1 MQFTAVH
8 ADGSWSVGVTA
19 AQVSAWPAG
28 TVNIAVSGESSAEN
42 PVSITHPVMVDLTPA
57 AITINTIATDD
68 VINAAEKGAD
78 LTLSGTTTN
87 VEPGQT
93 VTVTFGGK
101 NYTASVASD
110 GSWTATV
117 PAADLAALPEGS
129 ASAQASVSNINGNS
143 ASAVHNYSV
152 DSSAPTIIINTVAS
166 DNIVNAS
173 EADAGVTVSGSTTA
187 EAGQIVTITLNSPT
201 VQTYQATVQAD
212 GSWSI
217 NIPAADL
224 EALTDGSHTLTATVN
239 DKAGNPA
246 STTHN
251 LAVDL
256 TVPVLTINTIAGD
269 DIINAA
275 EHGQALVISGSST
288 GGEVG
293 DVVSVTLNSKTYTT
307 TLDASGNWSVDMRDP
322 KHRRDVCPRIA
333 WMPQGLGKNLYHTLS
348 VYENVDFF
356 ARLFGHDKAER
367 EVRINELLTS
377 TGLAPFRD
385 RPAGKLSGGM
395 KQKLGLCCA
404 LIHDPELLILDEPTT
419 GVDPLSRAQFWD
431 LIDSIRQ
438 RQSNMSVLVATAY
451 MEEAER
457 FDWLVAMNAGEVLA
471 TGSAEELRQQTQ
483 SATLEEAFINLLPQ
497 AQRQAHQAVV
507 IPPYQPENAEIAIEA
522 RDLTM
527 RFGSFVAVDHVNFRI
542 PRGEIFGFL
551 GSNGCGKSTTMKMLT
566 GLLPASEGEAW
577 LFGQPVDPKDI
588 DTRRRVGYMSQAF
601 SLYNELTVRQNLELH
616 ARLFHIPEAEIPAR
630 VAEMSERFKLND
642 VEDVLPESLPLG
654 IRQRLSLAV
663 AVIHRPEM
671 LILDEPTS
679 GVDPVA
685 RDMFWQLMVDLSRQ
699 DKVTIFISTHFMNE
713 AERCDRI
720 SLMHAGKVLA
730 SGTPQELVEK
740 RGAASLEEAFIAYLQ
755 EAAGQSSEAEAPPVV
770 HDATHAPRQGF
781 SLRRL
786 FSYSRREA
794 LELRR
799 DPVRSTLALMGT
811 VILMLIMGYGISM
824 DVENLRF
831 AVLDR
836 DQTVSSQAWTLNLSG
851 SRYFIEQPP
860 LTSYDELDR
869 RMRAGDITVAIEIPP
884 NFGRD
889 IARGTPV
896 ELGVWIDGAMPSR
909 AETVKGYVQAMH
921 QSWLQDVASRQS
933 TPSSQSGLM
942 NIETRYR
949 YNPDVKSLPAIVPAV
964 IPLLLMMIPSMLSAL
979 SVVREKE
986 LGSIINLYVTPTT
999 RSEFLLGKQLPY
1011 IALGML
1017 NFFLLCGLSVFV
1029 FGVPHKGSF
1038 LTLTLAALL
1047 YIIIATGMGLLI
1059 STFMKSQIAAI
1070 FGTAIITLIPATQ
1083 FSGMIDPVASLEGPG
1098 RWIGEVYPTS
1108 HFLTIARGTF
1118 SKALDLTD
1126 LWQLFIPLLIAI
1138 PLVMGLSIL
1147 LLKKQEG

>member
-1 MQFTAVH
+1 MKLTPQDTSPPVALLEHVGQQFGATIALRDISLAIPARRMVGLIGP
-8 ADGSWSVGVTA
+8 DGVGK
-19 AQVSAWPAG
+19 SSLLSLIAG
-28 TVNIAVSGESSAEN
+28 ARTIEQGN
-42 PVSITHPVMVDLTPA
+42 VMVL
-57 AITINTIATDD
+57 
-68 VINAAEKGAD
+68 
-78 LTLSGTTTN
+78 
-87 VEPGQT
+87 
-93 VTVTFGGK
+93 GG
-101 NYTASVASD
+101 
-110 GSWTATV
+110 
-117 PAADLAALPEGS
+117 
-129 ASAQASVSNINGNS
+129 
-143 ASAVHNYSV
+143 
-152 DSSAPTIIINTVAS
+152 
-166 DNIVNAS
+166 
-173 EADAGVTVSGSTTA
+173 
-187 EAGQIVTITLNSPT
+187 
-201 VQTYQATVQAD
+201 
-212 GSWSI
+212 
-217 NIPAADL
+217 
-224 EALTDGSHTLTATVN
+224 
-239 DKAGNPA
+239 
-246 STTHN
+246 
-251 LAVDL
+251 
-256 TVPVLTINTIAGD
+256 
-269 DIINAA
+269 
-275 EHGQALVISGSST
+275 
-288 GGEVG
+288 
-293 DVVSVTLNSKTYTT
+293 
-307 TLDASGNWSVDMRDP
+307 DMRDMH
-322 KHRRDVCPRIA
+322 HRREVCPKIA

-367 EVRINELLTS
+367 ELRINELLQS

-404 LIHDPELLILDEPTT
+404 LIHDPQLLILDEPTT
-419 GVDPLSRAQFWD
+419 GVDPLSRAQFWE
-431 LIDSIRQ
+431 LIDNIRQ
-438 RQSNMSVLVATAY
+438 RQPAMSVLVATAY

-471 TGSAEELRQQTQ
+471 TGSAAELKAQTGSQ
-483 SATLEEAFINLLPQ
+483 TLEQAFIALLPE
-497 AQRQAHQAVV
+497 AQRQAHRAVV
-507 IPPYQPENAEIAIEA
+507 IPPRDSREEEIAIEA
-522 RDLTM
+522 RGLTM
-527 RFGSFVAVDHVNFRI
+527 RFGNFVAVDHVNFRI
-542 PRGEIFGFL
+542 ARGEIFGFL

-588 DTRRRVGYMSQAF
+588 ATRQRVGYMSQAF
-601 SLYNELTVRQNLELH
+601 SLYSELTVRQNLELH
-616 ARLFHIPEAEIPAR
+616 ARLFHIPDGEIPGR
-630 VAEMSERFKLND
+630 VAEMCERFMLTE
-642 VEDVLPESLPLG
+642 VEDALPADLPLG

-685 RDMFWQLMVDLSRQ
+685 RDMFWQLMVDLARQ
-699 DKVTIFISTHFMNE
+699 DQVTIFISTHFMNE

-730 SGTPQELVEK
+730 SDTPQALVEQ
-740 RGAASLEEAFIAYLQ
+740 RGSNSLEEAFIAWLK
-755 EAAGQSSEAEAPPVV
+755 EAQPSSPVPEEPTSAV
-770 HDATHAPRQGF
+770 ASHSGHTAPRQAF

-799 DPVRSTLALMGT
+799 DPVRSTLALLGT
-811 VILMLIMGYGISM
+811 VILMFIMGYGISM
-824 DVENLRF
+824 DVEDLRF

-836 DQTVSSQAWTLNLSG
+836 DQPLSSQGWSQNLAG
-851 SRYFIEQPP
+851 SRYFIEQAP
-860 LTSYDELDR
+860 LRSYDELDR
-869 RMRAGDITVAIEIPP
+869 RMRDGELAVAIEIPP

-896 ELGVWIDGAMPSR
+896 QIGVWVDGAMPNR
-909 AETVKGYVQAMH
+909 AETVRGYVQAMH
-921 QSWLQDVASRQS
+921 LAWLQEMAGRQS
-933 TPSSQSGLM
+933 SPQRDTSLIS
-942 NIETRYR
+942 IETRYR

-964 IPLLLMMIPSMLSAL
+964 IPLLLMMIPAMLSAL

-1011 IALGML
+1011 IVLGMF
-1017 NFFLLCGLSVFV
+1017 NFFLLCALSVFV
-1029 FGVPHKGSF
+1029 FGVAHKGSF

-1047 YIIIATGMGLLI
+1047 YVTIATGLGLLI

-1098 RWIGEVYPTS
+1098 RWIGQIYPTS

-1118 SKALDLTD
+1118 SKALNISD
-1126 LWQLFIPLLIAI
+1126 LWGSFIPLLIAV
-1138 PLVMGLSIL
+1138 PLVLGLSVL

>member
-1 MQFTAVH
+1 MKTVARLEN
-8 ADGSWSVGVTA
+8 
-19 AQVSAWPAG
+19 VSQHFGA
-28 TVNIAVSGESSAEN
+28 TVALKDI
-42 PVSITHPVMVDLTPA
+42 
-57 AITINTIATDD
+57 
-68 VINAAEKGAD
+68 
-78 LTLSGTTTN
+78 TLS
-87 VEPGQT
+87 
-93 VTVTFGGK
+93 
-101 NYTASVASD
+101 
-110 GSWTATV
+110 
-117 PAADLAALPEGS
+117 
-129 ASAQASVSNINGNS
+129 
-143 ASAVHNYSV
+143 
-152 DSSAPTIIINTVAS
+152 
-166 DNIVNAS
+166 
-173 EADAGVTVSGSTTA
+173 
-187 EAGQIVTITLNSPT
+187 
-201 VQTYQATVQAD
+201 
-212 GSWSI
+212 
-217 NIPAADL
+217 IPARCMVGL
-224 EALTDGSHTLTATVN
+224 IGPDGVGKSSLLSLISGARV
-239 DKAGNPA
+239 
-246 STTHN
+246 
-251 LAVDL
+251 
-256 TVPVLTINTIAGD
+256 I
-269 DIINAA
+269 
-275 EHGQALVISGSST
+275 EHGNIMVL
-288 GGEVG
+288 GGDMSEV
-293 DVVSVTLNSKTYTT
+293 
-307 TLDASGNWSVDMRDP
+307 R
-322 KHRRDVCPRIA
+322 HRQDVCPKIA

-367 EVRINELLTS
+367 DIRINELLQS

-404 LIHDPELLILDEPTT
+404 LIHDPQLLILDEPTT

-438 RQSNMSVLVATAY
+438 RQPEMSVLVATAY

-471 TGSAEELRQQTQ
+471 TGSADELKAHTASQ
-483 SATLEEAFINLLPQ
+483 TLEQAFIALLPET
-497 AQRQAHQAVV
+497 QRLAHKEVI
-507 IPPYQPENAEIAIEA
+507 IPPRNADESEVAIEA
-522 RDLTM
+522 RGLTM
-527 RFGSFVAVDHVNFRI
+527 RFGQFVAVDHVNFRI
-542 PRGEIFGFL
+542 ARGEIFGFL

-577 LFGQPVDPKDI
+577 LFGQPVDPRDI
-588 DTRRRVGYMSQAF
+588 ETRRRVGYMSQAF
-601 SLYNELTVRQNLELH
+601 SLYSELTVRQNLELH
-616 ARLFHIPEAEIPAR
+616 ARLFHIPDAEIPGR
-630 VAEMSERFKLND
+630 IAEMSQRFMLEE
-642 VEDVLPESLPLG
+642 VEDTLPASLPLG

-685 RDMFWQLMVDLSRQ
+685 RDMFWQLMVDLARQ
-699 DKVTIFISTHFMNE
+699 DRVTIFISTHFMNE

-730 SGTPQELVEK
+730 SDTPQALVEQ
-740 RGAASLEEAFIAYLQ
+740 RGSASLEEAFIAWLQ
-755 EAAGQSSEAEAPPVV
+755 EAADAAQPPDAQAAPVPAMEHKAESV
-770 HDATHAPRQGF
+770 APRQAF
-781 SLRRL
+781 SLQRL

-799 DPVRSTLALMGT
+799 DPVRSTLALLGT
-811 VILMLIMGYGISM
+811 VILMFIMGYGISM
-824 DVENLRF
+824 DVEDLRF

-836 DQTVSSQAWTLNLSG
+836 DQTVSSQGWSQNIAG

-860 LTSYDELDR
+860 LQSYSELDR
-869 RMRAGDITVAIEIPP
+869 RMRNGELAVAIEIPP

-896 ELGVWIDGAMPSR
+896 QIGVWVDGAMPNR
-909 AETVKGYVQAMH
+909 AETVRGYVQAMH
-921 QSWLQDVASRQS
+921 LAWLQEMAGRQASPNRDTS
-933 TPSSQSGLM
+933 LIS
-942 NIETRYR
+942 IETRYR

-964 IPLLLMMIPSMLSAL
+964 IPLLLMMIPAMLSAL

-999 RSEFLLGKQLPY
+999 RSEFLLGKQVPY
-1011 IALGML
+1011 IVLGMF
-1017 NFFLLCGLSVFV
+1017 NFFLLCALSVFV

-1047 YIIIATGMGLLI
+1047 YVTIATGLGLLI

-1098 RWIGEVYPTS
+1098 RWIGQIYPTS

-1118 SKALDLTD
+1118 SKALNLTD
-1126 LWQLFIPLLIAI
+1126 LWGSFIPLLIAV
-1138 PLVMGLSIL
+1138 PLVLGLSVW

>member
-1 MQFTAVH
+1 MKLTPQDTSPPVALLEHVGQQFGATIALRDISLAIPARRMVGLIGP
-8 ADGSWSVGVTA
+8 DGVGK
-19 AQVSAWPAG
+19 SSLLSLIAG
-28 TVNIAVSGESSAEN
+28 ARTIEQGN
-42 PVSITHPVMVDLTPA
+42 VMVL
-57 AITINTIATDD
+57 
-68 VINAAEKGAD
+68 
-78 LTLSGTTTN
+78 
-87 VEPGQT
+87 
-93 VTVTFGGK
+93 GG
-101 NYTASVASD
+101 
-110 GSWTATV
+110 
-117 PAADLAALPEGS
+117 
-129 ASAQASVSNINGNS
+129 
-143 ASAVHNYSV
+143 
-152 DSSAPTIIINTVAS
+152 
-166 DNIVNAS
+166 
-173 EADAGVTVSGSTTA
+173 
-187 EAGQIVTITLNSPT
+187 
-201 VQTYQATVQAD
+201 
-212 GSWSI
+212 
-217 NIPAADL
+217 
-224 EALTDGSHTLTATVN
+224 
-239 DKAGNPA
+239 
-246 STTHN
+246 
-251 LAVDL
+251 
-256 TVPVLTINTIAGD
+256 
-269 DIINAA
+269 
-275 EHGQALVISGSST
+275 
-288 GGEVG
+288 
-293 DVVSVTLNSKTYTT
+293 
-307 TLDASGNWSVDMRDP
+307 DMRDVH
-322 KHRRDVCPRIA
+322 HRREVCPKIA

-367 EVRINELLTS
+367 ELRINELLQS

-404 LIHDPELLILDEPTT
+404 LIHDPQLLILDEPTT
-419 GVDPLSRAQFWD
+419 GVDPLSRAQFWE

-438 RQSNMSVLVATAY
+438 RQPAMSVLVATAY

-471 TGSAEELRQQTQ
+471 TGSAAELKAQTGSQ
-483 SATLEEAFINLLPQ
+483 TLEQAFIALLPE
-497 AQRQAHQAVV
+497 AQRQAHRAVV
-507 IPPYQPENAEIAIEA
+507 IPPRDSREEEIAIEA
-522 RDLTM
+522 RGLTM
-527 RFGSFVAVDHVNFRI
+527 RFGNFVAVDHVNFRI
-542 PRGEIFGFL
+542 ARGEIFGFL

-588 DTRRRVGYMSQAF
+588 ATRQRVGYMSQAF
-601 SLYNELTVRQNLELH
+601 SLYSELTVRQNLELH
-616 ARLFHIPEAEIPAR
+616 ARLFHIPDGEIPGR
-630 VAEMSERFKLND
+630 VAEMCERFMLTE
-642 VEDVLPESLPLG
+642 VEDALPADLPLG

-685 RDMFWQLMVDLSRQ
+685 RDMFWQLMVDLARQ
-699 DKVTIFISTHFMNE
+699 DQVTIFISTHFMNE

-730 SGTPQELVEK
+730 SDTPQALVEQ
-740 RGAASLEEAFIAYLQ
+740 RGSNSLEEAFITWLK
-755 EAAGQSSEAEAPPVV
+755 EAQPSSPVPEEPTSAV
-770 HDATHAPRQGF
+770 ASHSGHTAPRQAF

-799 DPVRSTLALMGT
+799 DPVRSTLALLGT
-811 VILMLIMGYGISM
+811 VILMFIMGYGISM
-824 DVENLRF
+824 DVEDLRF

-836 DQTVSSQAWTLNLSG
+836 DQTLSSQGWSQNLAG
-851 SRYFIEQPP
+851 SRYFIEQAP
-860 LTSYDELDR
+860 LHSYDELDR
-869 RMRAGDITVAIEIPP
+869 RMRDGELAVAIEIPP

-896 ELGVWIDGAMPSR
+896 QIGVWVDGAMPNR
-909 AETVKGYVQAMH
+909 AETVRGYVQAMH
-921 QSWLQDVASRQS
+921 LAWLQEMAGRQS
-933 TPSSQSGLM
+933 SPQRDTSLIS
-942 NIETRYR
+942 IETRYR

-964 IPLLLMMIPSMLSAL
+964 IPLLLMMIPAMLSAL

-1011 IALGML
+1011 IVLGMF
-1017 NFFLLCGLSVFV
+1017 NFFLLCALSVFV
-1029 FGVPHKGSF
+1029 FGVAHKGSF

-1047 YIIIATGMGLLI
+1047 YVTIATGLGLLI

-1098 RWIGEVYPTS
+1098 RWIGQIYPTS

-1118 SKALDLTD
+1118 SKALNISD
-1126 LWQLFIPLLIAI
+1126 LWGSFIPLLIAV
-1138 PLVMGLSIL
+1138 PLVLGLSVL

>member
-1 MQFTAVH
+1 MKLTPQDTSPPVALLENVGQQYG
-8 ADGSWSVGVTA
+8 ATIALRDISLAIPARRMVGLIGPDGVGK
-19 AQVSAWPAG
+19 SSLLSLIAG
-28 TVNIAVSGESSAEN
+28 ARAIEQGN
-42 PVSITHPVMVDLTPA
+42 VMVL
-57 AITINTIATDD
+57 
-68 VINAAEKGAD
+68 
-78 LTLSGTTTN
+78 
-87 VEPGQT
+87 
-93 VTVTFGGK
+93 GG
-101 NYTASVASD
+101 
-110 GSWTATV
+110 
-117 PAADLAALPEGS
+117 
-129 ASAQASVSNINGNS
+129 
-143 ASAVHNYSV
+143 
-152 DSSAPTIIINTVAS
+152 
-166 DNIVNAS
+166 
-173 EADAGVTVSGSTTA
+173 
-187 EAGQIVTITLNSPT
+187 
-201 VQTYQATVQAD
+201 
-212 GSWSI
+212 
-217 NIPAADL
+217 
-224 EALTDGSHTLTATVN
+224 
-239 DKAGNPA
+239 
-246 STTHN
+246 
-251 LAVDL
+251 
-256 TVPVLTINTIAGD
+256 
-269 DIINAA
+269 
-275 EHGQALVISGSST
+275 
-288 GGEVG
+288 
-293 DVVSVTLNSKTYTT
+293 
-307 TLDASGNWSVDMRDP
+307 DMRDVH
-322 KHRRDVCPRIA
+322 HRRDVCPKIA

-367 EVRINELLTS
+367 ELRINELLQS

-404 LIHDPELLILDEPTT
+404 LIHDPQLLILDEPTT
-419 GVDPLSRAQFWD
+419 GVDPLSRAQFWE

-438 RQSNMSVLVATAY
+438 RQPAMSVLVATAY

-471 TGSAEELRQQTQ
+471 TGSAAELKAQTGSQ
-483 SATLEEAFINLLPQ
+483 TLEQAFIALLPE
-497 AQRQAHQAVV
+497 AQRRAHRAVV
-507 IPPYQPENAEIAIEA
+507 IPPRDSREEEIAIEA
-522 RDLTM
+522 RGLTM
-527 RFGSFVAVDHVNFRI
+527 RFGNFVAVDHVNFRI
-542 PRGEIFGFL
+542 ARGEIFGFL

-588 DTRRRVGYMSQAF
+588 ATRQRVGYMSQAF
-601 SLYNELTVRQNLELH
+601 SLYSELTVRQNLELH
-616 ARLFHIPEAEIPAR
+616 ARLFHIPDGEIPGR
-630 VAEMSERFKLND
+630 VAEMCERFMLTE
-642 VEDVLPESLPLG
+642 VEDALPADLPLG

-685 RDMFWQLMVDLSRQ
+685 RDMFWQLMVDLARQ
-699 DKVTIFISTHFMNE
+699 DQVTIFISTHFMNE

-730 SGTPQELVEK
+730 SDTPQALVEQ
-740 RGAASLEEAFIAYLQ
+740 RGSNSLEEAFIAWLK
-755 EAAGQSSEAEAPPVV
+755 EAQPSSPVPEEPTSAV
-770 HDATHAPRQGF
+770 ASHSGHTAPRQAF

-799 DPVRSTLALMGT
+799 DPVRSTLALLGT
-811 VILMLIMGYGISM
+811 VILMFIMGYGISM
-824 DVENLRF
+824 DVEDLRF

-836 DQTVSSQAWTLNLSG
+836 DQTLSSQGWSQNIAG
-851 SRYFIEQPP
+851 SRYFIEQAP
-860 LTSYDELDR
+860 LHSYDELDR
-869 RMRAGDITVAIEIPP
+869 RMRDGELAVAIEIPP

-896 ELGVWIDGAMPSR
+896 QIGVWVDGAMPNR
-909 AETVKGYVQAMH
+909 AETVRGYVQAMH
-921 QSWLQDVASRQS
+921 LAWLQEMAGRQS
-933 TPSSQSGLM
+933 SPQRDTSLIS
-942 NIETRYR
+942 IETRYR

-964 IPLLLMMIPSMLSAL
+964 IPLLLMMIPAMLSAL

-1011 IALGML
+1011 IVLGMF
-1017 NFFLLCGLSVFV
+1017 NFFLLCALSVFV
-1029 FGVPHKGSF
+1029 FGVAHKGSF

-1047 YIIIATGMGLLI
+1047 YVTIATGLGLLI

-1098 RWIGEVYPTS
+1098 RWIGQIYPTS

-1118 SKALDLTD
+1118 SKALNISD
-1126 LWQLFIPLLIAI
+1126 LWGSFIPLLIAV
-1138 PLVMGLSIL
+1138 PLVLGLSVL

>member
-1 MQFTAVH
+1 MKLTPQDTSPPVALLEHVGQQFGATIALRDISLAIPARRMVGLIGP
-8 ADGSWSVGVTA
+8 DGVGK
-19 AQVSAWPAG
+19 SSLLSLIAG
-28 TVNIAVSGESSAEN
+28 ARTIEQGN
-42 PVSITHPVMVDLTPA
+42 VMVL
-57 AITINTIATDD
+57 
-68 VINAAEKGAD
+68 
-78 LTLSGTTTN
+78 
-87 VEPGQT
+87 
-93 VTVTFGGK
+93 GG
-101 NYTASVASD
+101 
-110 GSWTATV
+110 
-117 PAADLAALPEGS
+117 
-129 ASAQASVSNINGNS
+129 
-143 ASAVHNYSV
+143 
-152 DSSAPTIIINTVAS
+152 
-166 DNIVNAS
+166 
-173 EADAGVTVSGSTTA
+173 
-187 EAGQIVTITLNSPT
+187 
-201 VQTYQATVQAD
+201 
-212 GSWSI
+212 
-217 NIPAADL
+217 
-224 EALTDGSHTLTATVN
+224 
-239 DKAGNPA
+239 
-246 STTHN
+246 
-251 LAVDL
+251 
-256 TVPVLTINTIAGD
+256 
-269 DIINAA
+269 
-275 EHGQALVISGSST
+275 
-288 GGEVG
+288 
-293 DVVSVTLNSKTYTT
+293 
-307 TLDASGNWSVDMRDP
+307 DMRDVH
-322 KHRRDVCPRIA
+322 HRREVCPKIA

-367 EVRINELLTS
+367 ELRINELLQS

-404 LIHDPELLILDEPTT
+404 LIHDPQLLILDEPTT
-419 GVDPLSRAQFWD
+419 GVDPLSRAQFWE

-438 RQSNMSVLVATAY
+438 RRPAMSVLVATAY

-471 TGSAEELRQQTQ
+471 TGSAAELKAQTGSQ
-483 SATLEEAFINLLPQ
+483 TLEQAFIALLPE
-497 AQRQAHQAVV
+497 AQRQAHRAVV
-507 IPPYQPENAEIAIEA
+507 IPPRNSREEEIAIEA
-522 RDLTM
+522 RGLTM
-527 RFGSFVAVDHVNFRI
+527 RFGNFVAVDHVNFRI
-542 PRGEIFGFL
+542 ARGEIFGFL

-588 DTRRRVGYMSQAF
+588 ATRQRVGYMSQAF
-601 SLYNELTVRQNLELH
+601 SLYSELTVRQNLELH
-616 ARLFHIPEAEIPAR
+616 ARLFHIPDGEIPGR
-630 VAEMSERFKLND
+630 VAEMCERFMLTE
-642 VEDVLPESLPLG
+642 VEDALPADLPLG

-685 RDMFWQLMVDLSRQ
+685 RDMFWQLMIDLARQ
-699 DKVTIFISTHFMNE
+699 DQVTIFISTHFMNE

-730 SGTPQELVEK
+730 SDTPQALVEQ
-740 RGAASLEEAFIAYLQ
+740 RGSNSLEEAFIAWLK
-755 EAAGQSSEAEAPPVV
+755 EAQPSSPVPEEPTSAV
-770 HDATHAPRQGF
+770 ASHSGHTAPRQAF

-799 DPVRSTLALMGT
+799 DPVRSTLALLGT
-811 VILMLIMGYGISM
+811 VILMFIMGYGISM
-824 DVENLRF
+824 DVEDLRF

-836 DQTVSSQAWTLNLSG
+836 DQTLSSQGWSQNLAG
-851 SRYFIEQPP
+851 SRYFIEQAP
-860 LTSYDELDR
+860 LHSYDELDR
-869 RMRAGDITVAIEIPP
+869 RMRDGELAVAIEIPP

-896 ELGVWIDGAMPSR
+896 QIGVWVDGAMPNR
-909 AETVKGYVQAMH
+909 AETVRGYVQAMH
-921 QSWLQDVASRQS
+921 LAWLQEMAGRQS
-933 TPSSQSGLM
+933 SPQRDTSLIS
-942 NIETRYR
+942 IETRYR

-964 IPLLLMMIPSMLSAL
+964 IPLLLMMIPAMLSAL

-1011 IALGML
+1011 IVLGMF
-1017 NFFLLCGLSVFV
+1017 NFFLLCALSVFV
-1029 FGVPHKGSF
+1029 FGVAHKGSF

-1047 YIIIATGMGLLI
+1047 YVAIATGLGLLI

-1098 RWIGEVYPTS
+1098 RWIGQIYPTS

-1118 SKALDLTD
+1118 SKALNISD
-1126 LWQLFIPLLIAI
+1126 LWGSFIPLLIAV
-1138 PLVMGLSIL
+1138 PLVLGLSVL

>member
-1 MQFTAVH
+1 MKLTPQDTSPPVALLEHVGQQFGATIALRDISLAIPARRMVGLIGP
-8 ADGSWSVGVTA
+8 DGVGK
-19 AQVSAWPAG
+19 SSLLSLIAG
-28 TVNIAVSGESSAEN
+28 ARTIEQGN
-42 PVSITHPVMVDLTPA
+42 VMVL
-57 AITINTIATDD
+57 
-68 VINAAEKGAD
+68 
-78 LTLSGTTTN
+78 
-87 VEPGQT
+87 
-93 VTVTFGGK
+93 GG
-101 NYTASVASD
+101 
-110 GSWTATV
+110 
-117 PAADLAALPEGS
+117 
-129 ASAQASVSNINGNS
+129 
-143 ASAVHNYSV
+143 
-152 DSSAPTIIINTVAS
+152 
-166 DNIVNAS
+166 
-173 EADAGVTVSGSTTA
+173 
-187 EAGQIVTITLNSPT
+187 
-201 VQTYQATVQAD
+201 
-212 GSWSI
+212 
-217 NIPAADL
+217 
-224 EALTDGSHTLTATVN
+224 
-239 DKAGNPA
+239 
-246 STTHN
+246 
-251 LAVDL
+251 
-256 TVPVLTINTIAGD
+256 
-269 DIINAA
+269 
-275 EHGQALVISGSST
+275 
-288 GGEVG
+288 
-293 DVVSVTLNSKTYTT
+293 
-307 TLDASGNWSVDMRDP
+307 DMRDVH
-322 KHRRDVCPRIA
+322 HRREVCPKIA

-367 EVRINELLTS
+367 ELRINELLQS

-404 LIHDPELLILDEPTT
+404 LIHDPQLLILDEPTT
-419 GVDPLSRAQFWD
+419 GVDPLSRAQFWE

-438 RQSNMSVLVATAY
+438 RQPDMSVLVATAY

-471 TGSAEELRQQTQ
+471 TGSAAELKAQTGSQ
-483 SATLEEAFINLLPQ
+483 TLEQAFIALLPE
-497 AQRQAHQAVV
+497 AQRQAHKAVI
-507 IPPYQPENAEIAIEA
+507 IPPRDDREEEIAIEA
-522 RDLTM
+522 RGLTM
-527 RFGSFVAVDHVNFRI
+527 RFGNFVAVDHVNFRI
-542 PRGEIFGFL
+542 ARGEIFGFL

-588 DTRRRVGYMSQAF
+588 ATRQRVGYMSQAF
-601 SLYNELTVRQNLELH
+601 SLYSELTVRQNLELH
-616 ARLFHIPEAEIPAR
+616 ARLFHIPDGEIPGR
-630 VAEMSERFKLND
+630 VAEMCERFMLTE
-642 VEDVLPESLPLG
+642 VEDALPADLPLG

-685 RDMFWQLMVDLSRQ
+685 RDMFWQLMVDLARQ
-699 DKVTIFISTHFMNE
+699 DQVTIFISTHFMNE

-730 SGTPQELVEK
+730 SDTPQALVEQ
-740 RGAASLEEAFIAYLQ
+740 RGSNSLEEAFIAWLK
-755 EAAGQSSEAEAPPVV
+755 EAQPFSTVPEEPTSAVASHSG
-770 HDATHAPRQGF
+770 HTAPRQAF

-799 DPVRSTLALMGT
+799 DPVRSTLALLGT
-811 VILMLIMGYGISM
+811 VILMFIMGYGISM
-824 DVENLRF
+824 DVEDLRF

-836 DQTVSSQAWTLNLSG
+836 DQTLSSQGWSQNLAG
-851 SRYFIEQPP
+851 SRYFIEQAP
-860 LTSYDELDR
+860 LHSYDELDR
-869 RMRAGDITVAIEIPP
+869 RMRDGELAVAIEIPP

-896 ELGVWIDGAMPSR
+896 QIGVWVDGAMPNR
-909 AETVKGYVQAMH
+909 AETVRGYVQAMH
-921 QSWLQDVASRQS
+921 LAWLQEMAGRQS
-933 TPSSQSGLM
+933 SPQRDTSLIS
-942 NIETRYR
+942 IETRYR

-964 IPLLLMMIPSMLSAL
+964 IPLLLMMIPAMLSAL

-1011 IALGML
+1011 IVLGMF
-1017 NFFLLCGLSVFV
+1017 NFFLLCALSVFV
-1029 FGVPHKGSF
+1029 FGVAHKGSF

-1047 YIIIATGMGLLI
+1047 YVTIATGLGLLI
-1059 STFMKSQIAAI
+1059 STYMKSQIAAI

-1098 RWIGEVYPTS
+1098 RWIGQIYPTS

-1118 SKALDLTD
+1118 SKALNISD
-1126 LWQLFIPLLIAI
+1126 LWGSFIPLLIAV
-1138 PLVMGLSIL
+1138 PLVLGLSVL

>member
-1 MQFTAVH
+1 MTALALVPVPPVAH
-8 ADGSWSVGVTA
+8 LDGVSQHYGTTVALNNITLDIPARCMVGLIGPDGVGK
-19 AQVSAWPAG
+19 SSLLSL
-28 TVNIAVSGESSAEN
+28 ISGARVIEQGN
-42 PVSITHPVMVDLTPA
+42 VMVL
-57 AITINTIATDD
+57 
-68 VINAAEKGAD
+68 
-78 LTLSGTTTN
+78 
-87 VEPGQT
+87 
-93 VTVTFGGK
+93 GG
-101 NYTASVASD
+101 
-110 GSWTATV
+110 
-117 PAADLAALPEGS
+117 
-129 ASAQASVSNINGNS
+129 
-143 ASAVHNYSV
+143 
-152 DSSAPTIIINTVAS
+152 
-166 DNIVNAS
+166 
-173 EADAGVTVSGSTTA
+173 
-187 EAGQIVTITLNSPT
+187 
-201 VQTYQATVQAD
+201 
-212 GSWSI
+212 
-217 NIPAADL
+217 
-224 EALTDGSHTLTATVN
+224 
-239 DKAGNPA
+239 
-246 STTHN
+246 
-251 LAVDL
+251 
-256 TVPVLTINTIAGD
+256 
-269 DIINAA
+269 
-275 EHGQALVISGSST
+275 
-288 GGEVG
+288 
-293 DVVSVTLNSKTYTT
+293 
-307 TLDASGNWSVDMRDP
+307 DMRDP

-367 EVRINELLTS
+367 EARITELLNS

-431 LIDSIRQ
+431 LIENIRQ
-438 RQSNMSVLVATAY
+438 RQTNMSVLVATAY

-471 TGSAEELRQQTQ
+471 TGSAQELRDKTA
-483 SATLEEAFINLLPQ
+483 SATLEQAFIALLPQ
-497 AQRQAHQAVV
+497 AQRQAYQPVV
-507 IPPYQPENAEIAIEA
+507 IPPYHAEQEEIAIEA
-522 RDLTM
+522 KDLTM
-527 RFGSFVAVDHVNFRI
+527 RFGNFVAVDHVNFRI

-601 SLYNELTVRQNLELH
+601 SLYSELTVRQNLELH
-616 ARLFHIPEAEIPAR
+616 ARLFHIPEAEIPRR
-630 VAEMSERFKLND
+630 VQEMSERFMLAE
-642 VEDVLPESLPLG
+642 VEDSLPESLPLG

-713 AERCDRI
+713 AERCDRM

-730 SGTPQELVEK
+730 SGTPQELVER
-740 RGAASLEEAFIAYLQ
+740 RGAASLEEAFISWLQ
-755 EAAGQSSEAEAPPVV
+755 EAAGPAPETSVPVDTKHEEAKP
-770 HDATHAPRQGF
+770 PRQGF

-799 DPVRSTLALMGT
+799 DPVRSTLALLGT

-836 DQTVSSQAWTLNLSG
+836 DQTVSSQAWSLNLAG

-860 LTSYDELDR
+860 LTSYDDLDR
-869 RMRAGDITVAIEIPP
+869 RMRSGEVAVAIEIPP

-896 ELGVWIDGAMPSR
+896 EIGVWVDGAMPSR

-921 QSWLQDVASRQS
+921 QSWLQDVASRQP
-933 TPSSQSGLM
+933 TPVGQSGLM
-942 NIETRYR
+942 TIETRYR

-999 RSEFLLGKQLPY
+999 RSEFLLGKQLSY

-1017 NFFLLCGLSVFV
+1017 NFLLLCALSVFV

-1038 LTLTLAALL
+1038 LTLSLAALL
-1047 YIIIATGMGLLI
+1047 YVTIATGMGLLI

-1070 FGTAIITLIPATQ
+1070 FGTSIITLIPATQ

-1098 RWIGEVYPTS
+1098 RWIGEIYPTS

-1126 LWQLFIPLLIAI
+1126 LWPLFVPLLIAI
-1138 PLVMGLSIL
+1138 PVVMGLSVL

>member
-1 MQFTAVH
+1 MTGQVRPAV
-8 ADGSWSVGVTA
+8 AQLEGVG
-19 AQVSAWPAG
+19 QRYG
-28 TVNIAVSGESSAEN
+28 
-42 PVSITHPVMVDLTPA
+42 
-57 AITINTIATDD
+57 
-68 VINAAEKGAD
+68 
-78 LTLSGTTTN
+78 
-87 VEPGQT
+87 
-93 VTVTFGGK
+93 
-101 NYTASVASD
+101 
-110 GSWTATV
+110 ATV
-117 PAADLAALPEGS
+117 ALK
-129 ASAQASVSNINGNS
+129 N
-143 ASAVHNYSV
+143 
-152 DSSAPTIIINTVAS
+152 
-166 DNIVNAS
+166 
-173 EADAGVTVSGSTTA
+173 
-187 EAGQIVTITLNSPT
+187 ITLNIPSRCMVGLIGP
-201 VQTYQATVQAD
+201 D
-212 GSWSI
+212 GVGKSS
-217 NIPAADL
+217 L
-224 EALTDGSHTLTATVN
+224 LSL
-239 DKAGNPA
+239 
-246 STTHN
+246 
-251 LAVDL
+251 
-256 TVPVLTINTIAGD
+256 
-269 DIINAA
+269 
-275 EHGQALVISGSST
+275 ISGARVIEQGNVIVL
-288 GGEVG
+288 GG
-293 DVVSVTLNSKTYTT
+293 
-307 TLDASGNWSVDMRDP
+307 DMRDAA
-322 KHRRDVCPRIA
+322 HRRDVCPRIA

-356 ARLFGHDKAER
+356 ARLFGHNKAER
-367 EVRINELLTS
+367 EARITELLNS

-431 LIDSIRQ
+431 LIDSIRE

-457 FDWLVAMNAGEVLA
+457 FDWLVAMNDGEVMA
-471 TGSAEELRQQTQ
+471 TGSAQQLRDKTD
-483 SATLEEAFINLLPQ
+483 SETLEQAFIALLPE
-497 AQRQAHQAVV
+497 AQRQAHKPVV
-507 IPPYQPENAEIAIEA
+507 IPPYQAENAEIAIEA

-527 RFGSFVAVDHVNFRI
+527 RFGDFVAVDHVNFRI

-577 LFGQPVDPKDI
+577 LFGQPVDPNDI
-588 DTRRRVGYMSQAF
+588 ETRRRVGYMSQAF
-601 SLYNELTVRQNLELH
+601 SLYSELTVRQNLELH
-616 ARLFHIPEAEIPAR
+616 ARLFHIPEAEIPQR
-630 VAEMSERFKLND
+630 VAEMSARFMLTD
-642 VEDVLPESLPLG
+642 VEDALPASLPLG

-713 AERCDRI
+713 AERCDRM

-730 SGTPQELVEK
+730 SGTPQELVER
-740 RGAASLEEAFIAYLQ
+740 RGAANLEEAFIAWLQ
-755 EAAGQSSEAEAPPVV
+755 EASGPAPQVAPPDDIPVT
-770 HDATHAPRQGF
+770 HDAPKPPRQDF

-799 DPVRSTLALMGT
+799 DPVRSTLAMLGT

-836 DQTVSSQAWTLNLSG
+836 DQTMSSQEWTLNLAG

-860 LTSYDELDR
+860 LTSYDELDK
-869 RMRAGDITVAIEIPP
+869 RMRAGEVAVAIEIPP

-896 ELGVWIDGAMPSR
+896 KIGVWVDGAMPSR
-909 AETVKGYVQAMH
+909 AETVQGYVQAMH
-921 QSWLQDVASRQS
+921 QTWLQDVASRQP
-933 TPSSQSGLM
+933 TLNAQNGLM
-942 NIETRYR
+942 TLETRYR

-979 SVVREKE
+979 SVVCEKE

-1017 NFFLLCGLSVFV
+1017 NFFLLCALSVFV
-1029 FGVPHKGSF
+1029 FGVEHKGSF

-1047 YIIIATGMGLLI
+1047 YVTIATGMGLLI

-1070 FGTAIITLIPATQ
+1070 FGTSIITLIPATQ

-1098 RWIGEVYPTS
+1098 RWIGEIYPTS

-1118 SKALDLTD
+1118 SKALDLGD
-1126 LWQLFIPLLIAI
+1126 LWPLFIPLLIAV
-1138 PLVMGLSIL
+1138 PLVIGLSVL

>member
-1 MQFTAVH
+1 MKLTPQDTSPPVALLEHVGQQFGATIALRDISLAIPARRMVGLIGP
-8 ADGSWSVGVTA
+8 DGVGK
-19 AQVSAWPAG
+19 SSLLSLIAG
-28 TVNIAVSGESSAEN
+28 ARIIEQGN
-42 PVSITHPVMVDLTPA
+42 VMVL
-57 AITINTIATDD
+57 
-68 VINAAEKGAD
+68 
-78 LTLSGTTTN
+78 
-87 VEPGQT
+87 
-93 VTVTFGGK
+93 GG
-101 NYTASVASD
+101 
-110 GSWTATV
+110 
-117 PAADLAALPEGS
+117 
-129 ASAQASVSNINGNS
+129 
-143 ASAVHNYSV
+143 
-152 DSSAPTIIINTVAS
+152 
-166 DNIVNAS
+166 
-173 EADAGVTVSGSTTA
+173 
-187 EAGQIVTITLNSPT
+187 
-201 VQTYQATVQAD
+201 
-212 GSWSI
+212 
-217 NIPAADL
+217 
-224 EALTDGSHTLTATVN
+224 
-239 DKAGNPA
+239 
-246 STTHN
+246 
-251 LAVDL
+251 
-256 TVPVLTINTIAGD
+256 
-269 DIINAA
+269 
-275 EHGQALVISGSST
+275 
-288 GGEVG
+288 
-293 DVVSVTLNSKTYTT
+293 
-307 TLDASGNWSVDMRDP
+307 DMRDMH
-322 KHRRDVCPRIA
+322 HRREVCPKIA

-367 EVRINELLTS
+367 ELRINELLQS

-404 LIHDPELLILDEPTT
+404 LIHDPQLLILDEPTT
-419 GVDPLSRAQFWD
+419 GVDPLSRAQFWE
-431 LIDSIRQ
+431 LIDNIRQ
-438 RQSNMSVLVATAY
+438 RQPAMSVLVATAY

-471 TGSAEELRQQTQ
+471 TGSAAELKAQTGSQ
-483 SATLEEAFINLLPQ
+483 TLEQAFIALLPE
-497 AQRQAHQAVV
+497 AQRQAHRAVV
-507 IPPYQPENAEIAIEA
+507 IPPRDSREEEIAIEA
-522 RDLTM
+522 RGLTM
-527 RFGSFVAVDHVNFRI
+527 RFGNFVAVDHVNFRI
-542 PRGEIFGFL
+542 ARGEIFGFL

-588 DTRRRVGYMSQAF
+588 ATRQRVGYMSQAF
-601 SLYNELTVRQNLELH
+601 SLYSELTVRQNLELH
-616 ARLFHIPEAEIPAR
+616 ARLFHIPDGEIPGR
-630 VAEMSERFKLND
+630 VAEMCERFMLTE
-642 VEDVLPESLPLG
+642 VEDALPADLPLG

-685 RDMFWQLMVDLSRQ
+685 RDMFWQLMVDLARQ
-699 DKVTIFISTHFMNE
+699 DQVTIFISTHFMNE

-730 SGTPQELVEK
+730 SDTPQALVEQ
-740 RGAASLEEAFIAYLQ
+740 RGSNSLEEAFIAWLK
-755 EAAGQSSEAEAPPVV
+755 EAQPSSPVPEEPTSAV
-770 HDATHAPRQGF
+770 ASHSGHTAPRQAF

-799 DPVRSTLALMGT
+799 DPVRSTLALLGT
-811 VILMLIMGYGISM
+811 VILMFIMGYGISM
-824 DVENLRF
+824 DVEDLRF

-836 DQTVSSQAWTLNLSG
+836 DQTLSSQGWSQNLAG
-851 SRYFIEQPP
+851 SRYFIEQAP
-860 LTSYDELDR
+860 LHSYDELDR
-869 RMRAGDITVAIEIPP
+869 RMRDGELAVAIEIPP

-896 ELGVWIDGAMPSR
+896 QIGVWVDGAMPNR
-909 AETVKGYVQAMH
+909 AETVRGYVQAMH
-921 QSWLQDVASRQS
+921 LAWLQEMAGRQS
-933 TPSSQSGLM
+933 SPQRDTSLIS
-942 NIETRYR
+942 IETRYR

-964 IPLLLMMIPSMLSAL
+964 IPLLLMMIPAMLSAL

-1011 IALGML
+1011 IVLGMF
-1017 NFFLLCGLSVFV
+1017 NFFLLCALSVFV
-1029 FGVPHKGSF
+1029 FGVAHKGSF

-1047 YIIIATGMGLLI
+1047 YVTIATGLGVLI

-1098 RWIGEVYPTS
+1098 RWIGQIYPTS

-1118 SKALDLTD
+1118 SKALNISD
-1126 LWQLFIPLLIAI
+1126 LWGSFIPLLIAV
-1138 PLVMGLSIL
+1138 PLVLGLSVL

>member
-1 MQFTAVH
+1 MKLTPQDTSPPVALLEHVGQQFGATIALRDISLAIPARRMVGLIGP
-8 ADGSWSVGVTA
+8 DGVGK
-19 AQVSAWPAG
+19 SSLLSLIAG
-28 TVNIAVSGESSAEN
+28 ARTIEQGN
-42 PVSITHPVMVDLTPA
+42 VMVL
-57 AITINTIATDD
+57 
-68 VINAAEKGAD
+68 
-78 LTLSGTTTN
+78 
-87 VEPGQT
+87 
-93 VTVTFGGK
+93 GG
-101 NYTASVASD
+101 
-110 GSWTATV
+110 
-117 PAADLAALPEGS
+117 
-129 ASAQASVSNINGNS
+129 
-143 ASAVHNYSV
+143 
-152 DSSAPTIIINTVAS
+152 
-166 DNIVNAS
+166 
-173 EADAGVTVSGSTTA
+173 
-187 EAGQIVTITLNSPT
+187 
-201 VQTYQATVQAD
+201 
-212 GSWSI
+212 
-217 NIPAADL
+217 
-224 EALTDGSHTLTATVN
+224 
-239 DKAGNPA
+239 
-246 STTHN
+246 
-251 LAVDL
+251 
-256 TVPVLTINTIAGD
+256 
-269 DIINAA
+269 
-275 EHGQALVISGSST
+275 
-288 GGEVG
+288 
-293 DVVSVTLNSKTYTT
+293 
-307 TLDASGNWSVDMRDP
+307 DMRDVH
-322 KHRRDVCPRIA
+322 HRREVCPKIA

-367 EVRINELLTS
+367 ELRINELLQS

-404 LIHDPELLILDEPTT
+404 LIHDPQLLILDEPTT
-419 GVDPLSRAQFWD
+419 GVDPLSRAQFWE

-438 RQSNMSVLVATAY
+438 RQPAMSVLVATAY

-471 TGSAEELRQQTQ
+471 TGSAAELKAQTGSQ
-483 SATLEEAFINLLPQ
+483 TLEQAFIALLPE
-497 AQRQAHQAVV
+497 AQRQAHRAVV
-507 IPPYQPENAEIAIEA
+507 IPPRDSREEEIAIEA
-522 RDLTM
+522 RGLTM
-527 RFGSFVAVDHVNFRI
+527 RFGNFVAVDHVNFRI
-542 PRGEIFGFL
+542 ARGEIFGFL

-588 DTRRRVGYMSQAF
+588 ATRQRVGYMSQAF
-601 SLYNELTVRQNLELH
+601 SLYSELTVRQNLELH
-616 ARLFHIPEAEIPAR
+616 ARLFHIPDGEIPGR
-630 VAEMSERFKLND
+630 VAEMCERFMLTE
-642 VEDVLPESLPLG
+642 VEDALPADLPLG

-685 RDMFWQLMVDLSRQ
+685 RDMFWQLMVDLARQ
-699 DKVTIFISTHFMNE
+699 DQVTIFISTHFMNE

-730 SGTPQELVEK
+730 SDTPQALVEQ
-740 RGAASLEEAFIAYLQ
+740 RGSNSLEEAFIAWLK
-755 EAAGQSSEAEAPPVV
+755 EAQPSSPVPEEPTSAV
-770 HDATHAPRQGF
+770 ASYSRHTTPRQAF

-799 DPVRSTLALMGT
+799 DPVRSTLALLGT
-811 VILMLIMGYGISM
+811 VILMFIMGYGISM
-824 DVENLRF
+824 DVEDLRF

-836 DQTVSSQAWTLNLSG
+836 DQTLSSQGWSQNLAG
-851 SRYFIEQPP
+851 SRYFIEQAP
-860 LTSYDELDR
+860 LHSYDELDR
-869 RMRAGDITVAIEIPP
+869 RMRDGELAVAIEIPP

-896 ELGVWIDGAMPSR
+896 QIGVWVDGAMPNR
-909 AETVKGYVQAMH
+909 AETVRGYVQAMH
-921 QSWLQDVASRQS
+921 LAWLQEMAGRQS
-933 TPSSQSGLM
+933 SPRRDTSLIS
-942 NIETRYR
+942 IETRYR

-964 IPLLLMMIPSMLSAL
+964 IPLLLMMIPAMLSAL

-999 RSEFLLGKQLPY
+999 RSEFLLGKLLPY
-1011 IALGML
+1011 IVLGMF
-1017 NFFLLCGLSVFV
+1017 NFFLLCALSVFV
-1029 FGVPHKGSF
+1029 FGVAHKGSF

-1047 YIIIATGMGLLI
+1047 YVTIATGLGLLI

-1098 RWIGEVYPTS
+1098 RWIGQIYPTS

-1118 SKALDLTD
+1118 SKALNISD
-1126 LWQLFIPLLIAI
+1126 LWGSFIPLLIAV
-1138 PLVMGLSIL
+1138 PLVLGLSVL